1 MVRPEPGGSRSCVT
15 EEHGDG
21 QMTQQQ
27 EIRQLGEQA
36 RAAANNLRSLSSSV
50 KDAALT
56 GIAGRLRGS
65 AQKLKAANQFDLD
78 AGRDKKLAS
87 ALLDRLELTDGRIEA
102 MAAGL
107 EAVAALPDPVGD
119 IVNQTVRPNGLR
131 IAQVRQPLGVIGIIY
146 ESRPNVT
153 ADAAALC
160 LKSGNACI
168 LRGGS
173 EAIHSNLA
181 IAHEFIEGARAVGVP
196 DYAVQIIETTDR
208 AAVGELLRL
217 DEFVDVIVP
226 RGGKGL
232 ITRIYEESR
241 IPVVAHLDGVCHT
254 YVHEDADLDMARAI
268 CVNAKLQ
275 RPGVCNAME
284 TMLVHEAVAEAF
296 LPCVA
301 KDLEEGGCELRG
313 CEQTRRIIDCAEATS
328 EDWGTEYLAK
338 VLAINVV
345 SSLDEAVG
353 HINTFGSHHSDA
365 IVTEGYDA
373 AERFLDA
380 VDSATVYVNAST
392 RFTDGFEFGLG
403 AEIGISTN
411 KLHCRG
417 PMALKELTSLK
428 YVIRGAGQV
437 R

>member
-1 MVRPEPGGSRSCVT
+1 
-15 EEHGDG
+15 
-21 QMTQQQ
+21 MTVQG

-36 RAAANNLRSLSSSV
+36 RAAANSLRSLSSSV
-50 KDAALT
+50 KDAALAE
-56 GIAGRLRGS
+56 IAGRLRGS
-65 AQKLKAANQFDLD
+65 AGKLKTANRADLD
-78 AGRDKKLAS
+78 AGRDKELAP
-87 ALLDRLELTDGRIEA
+87 AILDRLELTDSRIEA

-119 IVNQTVRPNGLR
+119 IVSQTVRPNGLR

-181 IAHEFIEGARAVGVP
+181 IAREFIEGARAVGVL
-196 DYAVQIIETTDR
+196 DHAVQIIETTDR

-232 ITRIYEESR
+232 VARVYEESR

-254 YVHEDADLDMARAI
+254 YVHEDAGLDMAQAI

-284 TMLVHEAVAEAF
+284 TMLVHEAVATEF
-296 LPCVA
+296 LPRVA
-301 KDLEEGGCELRG
+301 KELEEGGCELRG
-313 CEQTRRIIDCAEATS
+313 CERTRLTIDCAEATE
-328 EDWGTEYLAK
+328 EDWVAEYLAK
-338 VLAINVV
+338 VLAIKVV
-345 SSLDEAVG
+345 SSFDEAID

-365 IVTEGYDA
+365 IVTEGYNA

-428 YVIRGAGQV
+428 YVIRGSGQV

>member
-1 MVRPEPGGSRSCVT
+1 MITGASDLQR
-15 EEHGDG
+15 H
-21 QMTQQQ
+21 
-27 EIRQLGEQA
+27 LEQA
-36 RAAANNLRSLSSSV
+36 GRQARTASDTLRSLSRSV

-56 GIAGRLRGS
+56 TIAERLRES
-65 AQKLKAANQFDLD
+65 RAALKVENAKDLD
-78 AGRDKKLAS
+78 AGREKGLSDAM
-87 ALLDRLELTDGRIEA
+87 LDRLELTDKRIDG
-102 MAAGL
+102 MAEGL

-119 IVNQTVRPNGLR
+119 IVSQYVHPNGLR
-131 IAQVRQPLGVIGIIY
+131 IARIRQPLGVVGIIY

-181 IAHEFIEGARAVGVP
+181 IARIFADGARDAGAP
-196 DYAVQIIETTDR
+196 DHAVQIIETTDR
-208 AAVGELLRL
+208 AAVGAMLRL
-217 DEFVDVIVP
+217 DQYIDVIVP

-232 ITRIYEESR
+232 IARIYDESR
-241 IPVVAHLDGVCHT
+241 IPVVAHLDGICHT
-254 YVHEDADLDMARAI
+254 YVHADADPGMATAI
-268 CVNAKLQ
+268 AVNAKLQ

-284 TMLVHEAVAEAF
+284 TLLIHEDALGLLPGIAAALV
-296 LPCVA
+296 
-301 KDLEEGGCELRG
+301 EGGCELRG
-313 CEQTRRIIDCAEATS
+313 CPRTQEIIACGPATE
-328 EDWGTEYLAK
+328 EDWTTEYLDK
-338 VLAINVV
+338 ILSIRVV
-345 SSLDEAVG
+345 SSLGEAIE
-353 HINTFGSHHSDA
+353 HINRYGSHHSDA
-365 IVTEGYDA
+365 IVTQDYAA

-417 PMALKELTSLK
+417 PMALEGLTSLK
-428 YVIRGAGQV
+428 YVIRGSGQV
-437 R
+437 RE